1 MVEEK
6 QVKSNLIKSNLD
18 ILHDPYQINYF
29 SVGSLRG
36 MDGSKILHGRKA
48 RQITAS
54 DGNLWVSALFFAYR
68 LPQKSGQK
76 VNESICLGFFAALLK
91 REISHS

>member
-1 MVEEK
+1 MV
-6 QVKSNLIKSNLD
+6 V
-18 ILHDPYQINYF
+18 
-29 SVGSLRG
+29 
-36 MDGSKILHGRKA
+36 KILHGRKA

-54 DGNLWVSALFFAYR
+54 DGDLWVSALFFAYR